1 MQVQAAIADARVA
14 VGHLIVAVSGRSCL
28 DHPGSMSF
36 ALKTGAAAGAARNLI
51 SDLAASAFL
60 LALDTHA
67 MKTR

>member
-1 MQVQAAIADARVA
+1 
-14 VGHLIVAVSGRSCL
+14 
-28 DHPGSMSF
+28 MSL
-36 ALKTGAAAGAARNLI
+36 ALKTGAAADAVRNLI